1 MIGIISRE
9 KRAGLSAPRRA
20 VFGSLIDAHESLAQE
35 GFPDVE
41 TLHRVNVRDD
51 ASIEAYFGVA
61 KDNPVAG
68 KLSESMLASDIQV
81 PGVGA
86 IIAIFSFRRINSA
99 QAHGLFL
106 EHTGADFDF
115 GLECITVDNFTNS
128 YFCLTPG
135 REVYVCFRRTAAN
148 FLVGWN
154 VCIYFRRV
162 VGDNLIAFKI
172 NTGEDSVDDA
182 DGCKNQQT
190 DREKGHTPHQTLER
204 SR

>member
-9 KRAGLSAPRRA
+9 KRSGLSAPRRA

-51 ASIEAYFGVA
+51 APVVAYFGVA

-86 IIAIFSFRRINSA
+86 IIAILSFRRIDST
-99 QAHGLFL
+99 QTHGLFFK
-106 EHTGADFDF
+106 HARADFDF
-115 GLECITVDNFTNS
+115 GLECIAIDNFTNS
-128 YFCLTPG
+128 HPCLFT
-135 REVYVCFRRTAAN
+135 FS
-148 FLVGWN
+148 
-154 VCIYFRRV
+154 IY
-162 VGDNLIAFKI
+162 
-172 NTGEDSVDDA
+172 DA
-182 DGCKNQQT
+182 DGCNNQQT
-190 DREKGHTPHQTLER
+190 NQEKCRASQETFEC